1 MSIFVCGDIHGT
13 LNINKLDMFMGR
25 EDLSEED
32 YLIICGDTGICGFGK
47 DDEKRTRE
55 YLRKLPMTVL
65 FCDGNHERFDE
76 LNSFPIDEWHGGKV
90 HIIEP
95 GIIHLM
101 RGQIYEIEDKL
112 FFTFGGAYSIDR
124 ATRILGFTWF
134 EEELPSEEEYEEA
147 WENLKAHD
155 YMVDYIITHTAPYEV
170 TSALGYENH
179 DEALEQVRFFQNIAD
194 RVEFQEWYF
203 GHFHEDTDLDNYH
216 CRIDEITQLE

>member
-1 MSIFVCGDIHGT
+1 MRQK
-13 LNINKLDMFMGR
+13 IN
-25 EDLSEED
+25 
-32 YLIICGDTGICGFGK
+32 Y
-47 DDEKRTRE
+47 
-55 YLRKLPMTVL
+55 
-65 FCDGNHERFDE
+65 
-76 LNSFPIDEWHGGKV
+76 
-90 HIIEP
+90 
-95 GIIHLM
+95 
-101 RGQIYEIEDKL
+101 
-112 FFTFGGAYSIDR
+112 FTFGGAYSIDR

-194 RVEFQEWYF
+194 RVEFKEWYF

-216 CRIDEITQLE
+216 CRIDEITQLEQIYGEIQLLKIDMKNIDFTKQAREKVKKELQELLKNREAKK